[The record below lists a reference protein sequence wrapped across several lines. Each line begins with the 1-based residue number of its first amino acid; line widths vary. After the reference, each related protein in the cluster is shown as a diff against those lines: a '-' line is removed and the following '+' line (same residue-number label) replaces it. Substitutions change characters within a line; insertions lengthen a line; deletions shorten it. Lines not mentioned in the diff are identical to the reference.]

1 MNDLQTDGF
10 KLANQL
16 CFSVYNT
23 SRLFTKFYQ
32 RALSDFGLTYS
43 QYLVM
48 MALWEEGGRTL
59 HQIGEALYL
68 ESNTLTPVLRRM
80 EEAGWLTREKS
91 PHDRRQLTAH
101 LTERGRA
108 AEAPIQK
115 AIAACIGKEHLDID
129 QYKDA
134 QATINQLEETLRTL
148 LTDESK
154 MEDDNNGRL

>member
-1 MNDLQTDGF
+1 MQTDGF